1 MELRPYQQQLVGD
14 ARSALSL
21 HSRVLTVLPTG
32 GGKTQIF
39 VDIAYRAATK
49 GRRVLILVH
58 RRELMQQARLRL
70 GAGHAL
76 IEVHSIQTVV
86 RKYKWKPDLVIV
98 DEAHH
103 VMAKTWRE
111 ALEALNA
118 PVLGFT
124 ATPQRLDGKG
134 LGEQFGAMV
143 LGPNAGDLMQMG
155 FLSGYKLFCP
165 PGRADLSGIKK
176 RGGDYAKN
184 ELNER
189 VDTRRVLAAAVKNY
203 KLLGGN
209 RQAIGFC
216 VSISH
221 AEHMC
226 DAFNEAGIPADMVDG
241 SMNAKDRDLT
251 MKAFRDG
258 AIRVLLSVDLI
269 SEGFDVPAC
278 DCVLLMRPTASL
290 SLYLQQVGRALRPSN
305 QHAVILDCCGNA
317 EVHGLPDMDREWSLE
332 GTSKERKGLVPNIAV
347 RVCPVCYGVHK
358 PAPVCPYCGHIHAV
372 DRAVPVEEDVL
383 LIDRTEEL
391 KQKRAEV
398 GRARNRDALLKIAAD
413 RGYKPGWVD
422 RVIAS
427 RR

>member
-1 MELRPYQQQLVGD
+1 
-14 ARSALSL
+14 
-21 HSRVLTVLPTG
+21 
-32 GGKTQIF
+32 
-39 VDIAYRAATK
+39 
-49 GRRVLILVH
+49 
-58 RRELMQQARLRL
+58 
-70 GAGHAL
+70 
-76 IEVHSIQTVV
+76 
-86 RKYKWKPDLVIV
+86 
-98 DEAHH
+98 
-103 VMAKTWRE
+103 
-111 ALEALNA
+111 
-118 PVLGFT
+118 
-124 ATPQRLDGKG
+124 
-134 LGEQFGAMV
+134 
-143 LGPNAGDLMQMG
+143 
-155 FLSGYKLFCP
+155 
-165 PGRADLSGIKK
+165 
-176 RGGDYAKN
+176 
-184 ELNER
+184 
-189 VDTRRVLAAAVKNY
+189 
-203 KLLGGN
+203 
-209 RQAIGFC
+209 
-216 VSISH
+216 
-221 AEHMC
+221 
-226 DAFNEAGIPADMVDG
+226 
-241 SMNAKDRDLT
+241 

-290 SLYLQQVGRALRPSN
+290 SLYLQQVGRALRPSD